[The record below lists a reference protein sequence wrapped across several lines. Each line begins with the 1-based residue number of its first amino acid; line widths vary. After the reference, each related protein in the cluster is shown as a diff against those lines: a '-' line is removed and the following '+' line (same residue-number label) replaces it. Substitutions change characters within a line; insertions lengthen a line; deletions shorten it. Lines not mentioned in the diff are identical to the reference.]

1 MCGLNQPQAPRTQA
15 TSGSPALVGLTTDQC
30 LGFMKVMYVLV
41 TRQSLVSPKSRD
53 YTEHSNK
60 FVLMV
65 SQRTACLVTFLDC
78 DWSVVSNPFLS
89 LVKADPTFFLGVSR
103 AETFRTILSEI
114 FPVGDST
121 KYAYLVF
128 NSLDEQQTGKW
139 VTMLK
144 NYYLNIWTF
153 LQMRYSFVV

>member
-1 MCGLNQPQAPRTQA
+1 MTEIY
-15 TSGSPALVGLTTDQC
+15 LV
-30 LGFMKVMYVLV
+30 FMKVMYVLV

-60 FVLMV
+60 FVLIV

>member
-1 MCGLNQPQAPRTQA
+1 MTEIY
-15 TSGSPALVGLTTDQC
+15 

-41 TRQSLVSPKSRD
+41 TRQSLVSLKSRD

-103 AETFRTILSEI
+103 PETFRTILSEI

-144 NYYLNIWTF
+144 IYYLNIWTF
-153 LQMRYSFVV
+153 LQMRYSFIV